1 MFEEHISQI
10 SFNLISGPVYLS
22 MFLGVYYK
30 NKDFSVTEVDSF
42 DNQDDFGS
50 LPKPS

>member
-1 MFEEHISQI
+1 MFLEHISQI
-10 SFNLISGPVYLS
+10 SFNRISDPVYLS

-30 NKDFSVTEVDSF
+30 NRDFLATEVDIF
-42 DNQDDFGS
+42 DSQDDFGS